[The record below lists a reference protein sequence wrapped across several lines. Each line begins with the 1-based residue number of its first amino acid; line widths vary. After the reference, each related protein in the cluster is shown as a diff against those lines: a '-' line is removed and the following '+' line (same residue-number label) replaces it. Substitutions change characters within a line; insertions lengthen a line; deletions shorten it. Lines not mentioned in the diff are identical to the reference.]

1 MPIYEYYCAVCQ
13 GQFRQLARRID
24 APVPACPRCGN
35 IDVER
40 MVSAANTLHSSA
52 YHQVDLK
59 QEAGNID
66 TQNSSEIAQFL
77 KESGRLEDATGVYGS
92 KAYRE
97 LIDRRAEGATER
109 ELTDLVD
116 DLASEMRATA
126 SGKASGAMLFSGE
139 IENRMAA
146 EGPPKDHK
154 DEVDQKKKN
163 SNRDA
168 SASANRC
175 VDDLGWV

>member
-35 IDVER
+35 AEVER
-40 MVSAANTLHSSA
+40 MITTANTLHSSA
-52 YHQVDLK
+52 YHQAEMK

-66 TQNSSEIAQFL
+66 GQNSTEIAQFL

-97 LIDRRAEGATER
+97 LINRRAEGATEHD
-109 ELTDLVD
+109 LTDLVD
-116 DLASEMRATA
+116 DLASEMRTSV
-126 SGKASGAMLFSGE
+126 SGEVSGAMLFSE
-139 IENRMAA
+139 QIESRMAA
-146 EGPPKDHK
+146 EGPSEDHEDTK
-154 DEVDQKKKN
+154 INKG
-163 SNRDA
+163 NRDA
-168 SASANRC
+168 NTPANRR